1 LAILF
6 LLCSAVDAF
15 AQIVT
20 DIDVRGR
27 TATQPRIR
35 MVGGSGTGPGDQK
48 SLEAVLTVPDPS
60 ELIPGKPFDFE
71 LLVTNRGK
79 KTVVIP
85 QSLDWDDVNIGGPDW
100 RYRVANVVL
109 QVAPDGGHQ
118 RGHIDLGLQFYG
130 SDEKPL
136 TELVLAP
143 GDGVRIFGTGQLPVS
158 MNINGY
164 PILKGKLSGSFWI
177 HTECLHTAPTATV
190 PDGFS
195 SDGRT
200 IFSAESEP
208 RYPVNL
214 QSAR

>member
-1 LAILF
+1 
-6 LLCSAVDAF
+6 
-15 AQIVT
+15 
-20 DIDVRGR
+20 
-27 TATQPRIR
+27 
-35 MVGGSGTGPGDQK
+35 VGGSGTGPGDQK

-85 QSLDWDDVNIGGPDW
+85 QSLDWDDVNSGGPDW

-164 PILKGKLSGSFWI
+164 PILKGKLSGSFLDTYRVASYGSNCNCPRRIQVGWA
-177 HTECLHTAPTATV
+177 HNFFRRV
-190 PDGFS
+190 G
-195 SDGRT
+195 
-200 IFSAESEP
+200 AEISGKP
-208 RYPVNL
+208 PVGAIRYL
-214 QSAR
+214 IIRD